1 MAVRLR
7 RRTGSPVGGRQEAAL
22 PPRDWLG
29 RGGFMG
35 LPWVAFP
42 RHLAGLVLA
51 VRVYGLSAI
60 WLFCASQYFLW
71 QLPLVLLRLLP
82 DGGRA
87 YRRACTLYDRYAQPA
102 VLALPYSWCGL
113 RVWTSQ
119 PALLATVPDLG
130 SSVFMTNH
138 SSRIDW
144 IIGLLM
150 GQVLEPRVRVGF
162 VAEITTMLMPVFG
175 WSRGLFGDIFLR
187 RTFHRDGP
195 RITRNIEKFHA
206 SGVDRVLF
214 LAPEGAIVDPGVP
227 RDLEYVAQCGHF
239 LEKLGRTPFG
249 YVLTPRYKGMQLIAA
264 HAPDA
269 CFSVTMSFVC
279 KAADGG
285 PDDVVVDPATKAVR
299 GGFFCT
305 RPLSDPKRT
314 IPDLHTVFRGGLHVF
329 CHIAKAD
336 GAKLGAAADGDDVR
350 DVLLDDYARKDALLE
365 AFHETGKYDIA
376 QEENDPDYDMVQLPV
391 DHVRMNGALA
401 TILGLSYLV
410 LTCVAGWTTQRVL
423 SVSFASIATLF
434 LAHAVTHYHA
444 EQISGASRESLMF
457 ETVFKMLMQKAMGK
471 LDHGGTSSSP
481 APDAPSPAAKLAGAV
496 KAL

>member
-1 MAVRLR
+1 M
-7 RRTGSPVGGRQEAAL
+7 
-22 PPRDWLG
+22 
-29 RGGFMG
+29 
-35 LPWVAFP
+35 
-42 RHLAGLVLA
+42 
-51 VRVYGLSAI
+51 
-60 WLFCASQYFLW
+60 
-71 QLPLVLLRLLP
+71 
-82 DGGRA
+82 
-87 YRRACTLYDRYAQPA
+87 
-102 VLALPYSWCGL
+102 
-113 RVWTSQ
+113 
-119 PALLATVPDLG
+119 
-130 SSVFMTNH
+130 
-138 SSRIDW
+138 
-144 IIGLLM
+144 
-150 GQVLEPRVRVGF
+150 
-162 VAEITTMLMPVFG
+162 
-175 WSRGLFGDIFLR
+175 
-187 RTFHRDGP
+187 
-195 RITRNIEKFHA
+195 
-206 SGVDRVLF
+206 
-214 LAPEGAIVDPGVP
+214 P

-239 LEKLGRTPFG
+239 LENLGRRPFG

-336 GAKLGAAADGDDVR
+336 GAKLGATADGDDVR

-365 AFHETGKYDIA
+365 AFHETGKY
-376 QEENDPDYDMVQLPV
+376 ETTKDPDYDMVQLPV

-457 ETVFKMLMQKAMGK
+457 ETVLKMLMQKAMGK
-471 LDHGGTSSSP
+471 LDHGGASSSP